1 VTQTYAD
8 AIAADLGAV
17 GGSLQK
23 DGRYG
28 SARTVW
34 EGARVIK
41 ELNKALKLAR
51 GEFACKLT
59 EGRDDGRE
67 AVVRSDGRGA
77 VDRDPET

>member
-1 VTQTYAD
+1 VTADYAD
-8 AIAADLGAV
+8 AVAGDLGAV
-17 GGSLQK
+17 GGSLRK
-23 DGRYG
+23 GG
-28 SARTVW
+28 WEGLARTVW

-41 ELNKALKLAR
+41 EPNKALKLAQ